1 MGSAYKT
8 DYQLILS
15 VSITAHPTINLYCKF
30 PIPDSRFPI
39 PDSRFLNKK
48 NFSKLLTIYLFIYKL
63 IVSTKSI
70 HNFR

>member
-39 PDSRFLNKK
+39 PDSRFINKK
-48 NFSKLLTIYLFIYKL
+48 KFLNPLTTYLFIDKL